1 MPIRSMEERLEWWDK
16 QNNFVRKDKDGN
28 DEISY
33 TVKNIN
39 SKEWNFIMRIVKL
52 HKPEFLVEVEQ
63 DKKQFKKLI
72 DKLHGADIE
81 W

>member
-16 QNNFVRKDKDGN
+16 QNNFVRKDEDV

-52 HKPEFLVEVEQ
+52 HKTEFDSKTGYIELL
-63 DKKQFKKLI
+63 KKFEGVDQN
-72 DKLHGADIE
+72 
-81 W
+81 WV

>member
-16 QNNFVRKDKDGN
+16 QNNFVRKDEDV

-52 HKPEFLVEVEQ
+52 HKTEFDSKTGYRELL
-63 DKKQFKKLI
+63 KKFEGVDQN
-72 DKLHGADIE
+72 
-81 W
+81 WV